1 MPIEVKVQDRI
12 GEIVFNHPPVN
23 AFDSHLWLELPN
35 IIHELAQRREVRCL
49 LVRAEGKGFCAGV
62 DIKELQADA
71 SRIVAVNRGNFLTFQ
86 AIHRCEMPVVAA
98 PHGFVLGGGIGVCG
112 ASDAIIAADDAYFAL
127 PEIDRGAMGGAA
139 HMQRILP
146 LAKVRAAFF
155 TGGRVTAQEAWR
167 LGGVER
173 VVPISEHLAAARAFA
188 GRIAAKSRDAPAHR
202 QAGPERHRT
211 SGRGQGLPLG
221 AGLHLRDVH
230 ARRLA
235 ESPGRLRAIRRGGE
249 ICGQRGRLGGMPH
262 GRSLHHRRLAHPD
275 GPPQGRP
282 VRPAP
287 GRLGRPCAAGP
298 GGAQQGSRR
307 GL

>member
-35 IIHELAQRREVRCL
+35 VIHELAQRREVRCL
-49 LVRAEGKGFCAGV
+49 LVRAEGRGFCAGV

-98 PHGFVLGGGIGVCG
+98 PHGFVLGSGIGVCG

-173 VVPISEHLAAARAFA
+173 VVPRSEHLAAARAFA
-188 GRIAAKSRDAPAHR
+188 GRIAAKSRDALRIAK
-202 QAGPERHRT
+202 QALNGIEPLDVDRAYRWEQGFTFEMYMHEDSQKARDAFVQ
-211 SGRGQGLPLG
+211 SGE
-221 AGLHLRDVH
+221 A
-230 ARRLA
+230 AKFA
-235 ESPGRLRAIRRGGE
+235 EKE
-249 ICGQRGRLGGMPH
+249 
-262 GRSLHHRRLAHPD
+262 D
-275 GPPQGRP
+275 D
-282 VRPAP
+282 
-287 GRLGRPCAAGP
+287 
-298 GGAQQGSRR
+298 
-307 GL
+307 